1 MDLHVVGPAATP
13 EERAAIDG
21 VLDPVIGAPRSGW
34 AGGTRDPAV
43 DGHVAHGGHEARERR
58 DLLLPALEA
67 AAGRIGWVSRG
78 ALNHV
83 SKRLAVP
90 PAEAYGVASFYALLP
105 TTPRP
110 PIVAHVCDDIACRLA
125 GAERICEDLERR
137 HGPAGSA
144 TADGAATW
152 MRSPCLGQCE
162 RAPAVMVTSA
172 GPQPT
177 THVRGD
183 LYGGDDVLS
192 MLETARVSPDMNI
205 DVADYGDLAPQAG
218 DPSLRLLTRVGRVD
232 PRSLDAYREDGGYE
246 ALRAALKMGA
256 AAVIEEVTASKL
268 VGRGGAAFPTGR
280 KWAAVAQ
287 QPATPRYLVCN
298 ADESEPGTFKD
309 RVILEHDP
317 FALVES
323 MTIAGYAIGASRGYL
338 YLRGEYPLARR
349 RLAAAIDQ
357 ARRADLLGSNVA
369 GSGWSYD
376 IELRIGAGAYIAGE
390 ETALFESIEGGRPEP
405 RNKPPFP
412 VEIGLF
418 GKPTAVNNVETL
430 VNVPLILRNGGR
442 AYATIGTEGSTGP
455 KLFCVSGHVE
465 RPGVYETD
473 FGSTLGDLIQL
484 AGGVKG
490 DRRIQA
496 ILLGGAAGA
505 FVGRDRLGTK
515 LTFEGTRAAGA
526 TLGSGVVMVF
536 DETAD
541 LPGALRRIAA
551 FFRDESCGQCVPC
564 RVGTV
569 RQEELLAR
577 LAAGRPLG
585 SLDTELALFDDLAR
599 AMRDASI
606 CGLGQTASSAI
617 ESAIKGGLVH
627 FDAIAGRRVMDPDI
641 SRIYTELPARPSR
654 VPEAPPAPEV
664 PTVEL
669 SIDGAPVAVPA
680 GSTILE
686 AARSVGIDTPT
697 LCYLENLTPV
707 NVCRVCVVEVTGSRV
722 LVPACSRRVEAGM
735 EVQTDSERVRHSRR
749 LVLEL
754 LGSSVDLS
762 LAGPAEPD
770 GDLARYG
777 TQYGADATR
786 FGRPAAPAAAGE
798 RDAREPG
805 HHHDPSVSASHPAT
819 AETVAQPV
827 KVDND
832 LYVRDYSRCILCYK
846 CVEACGED
854 AQNTFA
860 IAVAGRGF
868 DARIST
874 EFDVALPESACVYC
888 GNCIGVCPT
897 GALMFKSE
905 FDMREAGTWAPEEQT
920 VTDTICP
927 YCGVGCTLSL
937 HVQDN
942 RIVKVTSPSDSSVTE
957 GHLCVKGRFG
967 YEFVQV
973 LPKGTP
979 RPE

>member
-1 MDLHVVGPAATP
+1 M
-13 EERAAIDG
+13 
-21 VLDPVIGAPRSGW
+21 
-34 AGGTRDPAV
+34 
-43 DGHVAHGGHEARERR
+43 
-58 DLLLPALEA
+58 
-67 AAGRIGWVSRG
+67 
-78 ALNHV
+78 
-83 SKRLAVP
+83 
-90 PAEAYGVASFYALLP
+90 
-105 TTPRP
+105 
-110 PIVAHVCDDIACRLA
+110 
-125 GAERICEDLERR
+125 
-137 HGPAGSA
+137 
-144 TADGAATW
+144 
-152 MRSPCLGQCE
+152 
-162 RAPAVMVTSA
+162 
-172 GPQPT
+172 
-177 THVRGD
+177 
-183 LYGGDDVLS
+183 
-192 MLETARVSPDMNI
+192 
-205 DVADYGDLAPQAG
+205 
-218 DPSLRLLTRVGRVD
+218 
-232 PRSLDAYREDGGYE
+232 
-246 ALRAALKMGA
+246 
-256 AAVIEEVTASKL
+256 
-268 VGRGGAAFPTGR
+268 
-280 KWAAVAQ
+280 
-287 QPATPRYLVCN
+287 CN

-357 ARRADLLGSNVA
+357 ARRADLLGENVA

-473 FGSTLGDLIQL
+473 FGSTLGDLIEL
-484 AGGVKG
+484 AGGVAG
-490 DRRIQA
+490 GRRIQA

-505 FVGRDRLGTK
+505 FVGRDKLGTK

-541 LPGALRRIAA
+541 LAGALRRIAA

-585 SLDTELALFDDLAR
+585 SLDTELALFDDLAPGDARRVDLRPGPDGVVRDRERDQGR
-599 AMRDASI
+599 AGPLRR
-606 CGLGQTASSAI
+606 
-617 ESAIKGGLVH
+617 H
-627 FDAIAGRRVMDPDI
+627 RGRRVTDPDI

-654 VPEAPPAPEV
+654 VPAAPPAPEV

-754 LGSSVDLS
+754 LGPRSTCPSPVPPS
-762 LAGPAEPD
+762 PTATS
-770 GDLARYG
+770 R
-777 TQYGADATR
+777 ATR
-786 FGRPAAPAAAGE
+786 RSTRPTRRASDHPPHRPPPASATPASRATTTSRRSTPPIPEPPRPSPSRSRSTTISTCATTRAASSATSASRRAARTPRTRSRSPSPGAASTPGSRPSSTSRCPNPPASTAATASACARPA
-798 RDAREPG
+798 R
-805 HHHDPSVSASHPAT
+805 
-819 AETVAQPV
+819 
-827 KVDND
+827 
-832 LYVRDYSRCILCYK
+832 
-846 CVEACGED
+846 
-854 AQNTFA
+854 
-860 IAVAGRGF
+860 
-868 DARIST
+868 
-874 EFDVALPESACVYC
+874 
-888 GNCIGVCPT
+888 
-897 GALMFKSE
+897 
-905 FDMREAGTWAPEEQT
+905 
-920 VTDTICP
+920 
-927 YCGVGCTLSL
+927 
-937 HVQDN
+937 
-942 RIVKVTSPSDSSVTE
+942 
-957 GHLCVKGRFG
+957 
-967 YEFVQV
+967 
-973 LPKGTP
+973 
-979 RPE
+979 

>member
-21 VLDPVIGAPRSGW
+21 VLDPLIGAPRSGW

-67 AAGRIGWVSRG
+67 AAGRVGWVSRG

-110 PIVAHVCDDIACRLA
+110 PIVAHLCDDIACRLA

-205 DVADYGDLAPQAG
+205 DVADSGDLAPQAG
-218 DPSLRLLTRVGRVD
+218 DPSLRLLSRVGRVD
-232 PRSLDAYREDGGYE
+232 PRSLDAYREDGGYD
-246 ALRAALKMGA
+246 ALRAALKMGP
-256 AAVIEEVTASKL
+256 AAVIDEVTASKL

-280 KWAAVAQ
+280 KWAAVAA

-357 ARRADLLGSNVA
+357 ARRAGLLGENVA

-442 AYATIGTEGSTGP
+442 VYATIGTEGSTGP

-473 FGSTLGDLIQL
+473 FGSTLGDLIDL
-484 AGGVKG
+484 AGGVAG
-490 DRRIQA
+490 RRRIQA
-496 ILLGGAAGA
+496 ILLGGAAGM
-505 FVGRDRLGTK
+505 FVGRDKLGTK

-536 DETAD
+536 DDTAD
-541 LPGALRRIAA
+541 LAGALRRIAA

-627 FDAIAGRRVMDPDI
+627 FDAIGAG
-641 SRIYTELPARPSR
+641 A
-654 VPEAPPAPEV
+654 
-664 PTVEL
+664 
-669 SIDGAPVAVPA
+669 
-680 GSTILE
+680 
-686 AARSVGIDTPT
+686 
-697 LCYLENLTPV
+697 
-707 NVCRVCVVEVTGSRV
+707 
-722 LVPACSRRVEAGM
+722 
-735 EVQTDSERVRHSRR
+735 
-749 LVLEL
+749 
-754 LGSSVDLS
+754 
-762 LAGPAEPD
+762 
-770 GDLARYG
+770 
-777 TQYGADATR
+777 
-786 FGRPAAPAAAGE
+786 
-798 RDAREPG
+798 
-805 HHHDPSVSASHPAT
+805 
-819 AETVAQPV
+819 
-827 KVDND
+827 
-832 LYVRDYSRCILCYK
+832 
-846 CVEACGED
+846 
-854 AQNTFA
+854 
-860 IAVAGRGF
+860 
-868 DARIST
+868 
-874 EFDVALPESACVYC
+874 
-888 GNCIGVCPT
+888 
-897 GALMFKSE
+897 
-905 FDMREAGTWAPEEQT
+905 
-920 VTDTICP
+920 
-927 YCGVGCTLSL
+927 
-937 HVQDN
+937 
-942 RIVKVTSPSDSSVTE
+942 
-957 GHLCVKGRFG
+957 
-967 YEFVQV
+967 
-973 LPKGTP
+973 
-979 RPE
+979 